1 VALFGE
7 HSKYVSEIIFMVAN
21 LVWMGALAVLL
32 IYNIYVSIVLFK
44 FAGYSAGQKT
54 VQLFIIWLLPAVGAV
69 VVYSII
75 RPSVTSPRSYDR
87 NFTPDNG
94 SNPPGIGTP

>member
-1 VALFGE
+1 
-7 HSKYVSEIIFMVAN
+7 
-21 LVWMGALAVLL
+21 MGALVVLL
-32 IYNIYVSIVLFK
+32 IYNIYVSITLLK
-44 FAGYSAGQKT
+44 FAGYSAGQKSA
-54 VQLFIIWLLPAVGAV
+54 QLFIIWLLPAVGAV

-75 RPSVTSPRSYDR
+75 RSSLTSPKNHDR